1 MSTMNRSLK
10 SLRTYLDTREKPSPR
25 ASNPGVVVVGSGK
38 GGVGTSTVSALLALA
53 GALEDRR
60 VLLIDGD
67 EGVGSL
73 NFLLGFP
80 DPGLGL
86 GDLRGGELEPHDL
99 LHPVTDCL
107 WFLPGGGGSS
117 ESTLATALG
126 ERRALFRRVSDL
138 YGDFDLVVVD
148 GGSHL
153 ASVMAACGTAP
164 ERLLALTTPD
174 RVAMASTHALLK
186 IMGTRLPDLPIEIV
200 VNLGHGA
207 PAENT
212 FKLMAQASVRFLGME
227 PSFAGSLPDDPHL
240 RAHTEAGAPLTKM
253 DVSCP
258 AFDAASVLHSRL
270 AGQQEPSGHKHE
282 EALSF
287 PA

>member
-1 MSTMNRSLK
+1 MSTMNRSLQ
-10 SLRTYLDTREKPSPR
+10 SLRKFLDNRGEASPW
-25 ASNPGVVVVGSGK
+25 SPNPGVVVVGSGK

-60 VLLIDGD
+60 ILLIDGD

-73 NFLLGFP
+73 NFLLGLN
-80 DPGLGL
+80 DPGPGL
-86 GDLRGGELEPHDL
+86 GDLRGGDLEPFDL
-99 LHPVTDCL
+99 LHPVSDCL
-107 WFLPGGGGSS
+107 WFLPGGGGST

-138 YGDFDLVVVD
+138 FDEFDMVIVD

-153 ASVMAACGTAP
+153 ASVTAACGTGP

-186 IMGTRLPDLPIEIV
+186 IMGARQPSLPIEIV
-200 VNLGHGA
+200 VNLGQGA
-207 PAENT
+207 PAEDT
-212 FKLMAQASVRFLGME
+212 FRMMSQASKRFLGVQ
-227 PSFAGSLPDDPHL
+227 PVFAGSFPDDPQL
-240 RAHTEAGAPLTKM
+240 RAHTEAGAPLTTM
-253 DVSCP
+253 EVSCP
-258 AFDAASVLHSRL
+258 AFDAASLLHSRL
-270 AGQQEPSGHKHE
+270 AGRQ
-282 EALSF
+282 EALDGEGKQAISF